1 MLIVENRFKTF
12 LRLLWNKIKI
22 VFYVIGIIVFV
33 VASSLVFVDFT
44 PSENKNT
51 IDKLET
57 RVEVLEKIH
66 EIDISK
72 DSKDE

>member
-12 LRLLWNKIKI
+12 FRLLWNKIKI
-22 VFYVIGIIVFV
+22 VFYVIGIVVFIVV
-33 VASSLVFVDFT
+33 SSLVLVDFV

-51 IDKLET
+51 IEGIEA

-66 EIDISK
+66 NIEK
-72 DSKDE
+72 QEEK

>member
-12 LRLLWNKIKI
+12 FRLLWDKIKI
-22 VFYVIGIIVFV
+22 IFWVIGV
-33 VASSLVFVDFT
+33 VAFIVGSSFILCDFT

-51 IDKLET
+51 IEKLEI

-66 EIDISK
+66 KIDIREEK
-72 DSKDE
+72 NE